1 MKKYAEELGLE
12 FQTVETDRD
21 RHAVLLSWRS
31 DCSTEKSLV
40 LNSHIDVVPVF
51 EEHWTV
57 PPFSGE
63 IRDGK
68 IYGRGSQDMKCVG
81 IQYLEAIRRLKQMN
95 FQPKRDLHCL
105 FVPDEEIGGARGM
118 KPFLEMKEFKDLNVG
133 FVFDEGLASETD
145 VYQVFYGDRANTWL
159 DFELRG
165 NTGHGSR
172 LIENTVGEKA
182 QFVINEMLAYRSREE
197 KRLKE
202 SQNTD
207 KPLQLGEITTINF
220 TKMSG
225 GVQTNVVPDLF
236 KISFDCRIR
245 PGGYQEFHAFLA
257 DVIRRTPKQH
267 DDEVKTV
274 MIDSGDLLL
283 TDVKN
288 PSWWLDSLKKTFAEL
303 NLKLNWTVF
312 PAGTDS
318 RYLRNAGYPAIG
330 FSPMIHTP
338 ILLHD
343 HDEFLSKDVFL
354 RGIEIYVKLIGNI
367 AVA

>member
-1 MKKYAEELGLE
+1 M
-12 FQTVETDRD
+12 
-21 RHAVLLSWRS
+21 
-31 DCSTEKSLV
+31 
-40 LNSHIDVVPVF
+40 
-51 EEHWTV
+51 
-57 PPFSGE
+57 
-63 IRDGK
+63 
-68 IYGRGSQDMKCVG
+68 
-81 IQYLEAIRRLKQMN
+81 
-95 FQPKRDLHCL
+95 
-105 FVPDEEIGGARGM
+105 
-118 KPFLEMKEFKDLNVG
+118 
-133 FVFDEGLASETD
+133 
-145 VYQVFYGDRANTWL
+145 WL

-182 QFVINEMLAYRSREE
+182 QFVINEMLAYRAREE
-197 KRLKE
+197 KRLKQ

-245 PGGYQEFHAFLA
+245 PGGYHDFHAFLA
-257 DVIRRTPKQH
+257 DVTRRTPKQH
-267 DDEVKTV
+267 EDEVKMLFV
-274 MIDSGDLLL
+274 ESGDLIL
-283 TDVKN
+283 TDVN
-288 PSWWLDSLKKTFAEL
+288 NSSWWLDSLKKTFVEL

-343 HDEFLSKDVFL
+343 HDEFLDKNVFL
-354 RGIEIYVKLIGNI
+354 RGIEIYVKLIGNLS
-367 AVA
+367 VA